1 MKILFK
7 EIYEMY
13 ISNILISNNYFV
25 NLCVLG
31 VIGYAAYKMS
41 YYIVGKLGFRNN
53 VGSFFHWSIRGFIFV
68 VLSSLTIF
76 VIKVYNFIRALSV
89 LNKCF
94 IFGFIIFILLAC
106 VKIKKVISPEFNK

>member
-25 NLCVLG
+25 NLCILG
-31 VIGYAAYKMS
+31 VIGYVAYKMS

-53 VGSFFHWSIRGFIFV
+53 VGSFFHWSIRGFVFV

-76 VIKVYNFIRALSV
+76 VIRVYNFIRALSI

-94 IFGFIIFILLAC
+94 IFVFVIFILLVF

>member
-7 EIYEMY
+7 EIYEIY

-25 NLCVLG
+25 NLCILG

-41 YYIVGKLGFRNN
+41 FYIVGKLGFRNN

-68 VLSSLTIF
+68 
-76 VIKVYNFIRALSV
+76 IKVYNFIRALSI

-94 IFGFIIFILLAC
+94 IFGFIIFILLVF
-106 VKIKKVISPEFNK
+106 VKIRKIVAPELNK